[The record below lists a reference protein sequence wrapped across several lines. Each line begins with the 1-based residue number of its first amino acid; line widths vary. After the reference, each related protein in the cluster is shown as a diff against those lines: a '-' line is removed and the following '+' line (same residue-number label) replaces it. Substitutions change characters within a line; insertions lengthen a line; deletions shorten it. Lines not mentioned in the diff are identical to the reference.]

1 MANVEQIA
9 EELDKLTLLEA
20 AQLSK
25 LLQEKWG
32 VSAAAPMAVA
42 AMPGAAGAAAG
53 GGAATEEKTEFDV
66 VLSAAGEKKI
76 QVIKVVRELTG
87 LGLKEAKDLVDGAPK
102 PVKTGLSKEDADKL
116 KKTLEEN
123 GAAVES
129 EKLLEITFSGG
140 KPVQA
145 ADQFGKGKKR

>member
-25 LLQEKWG
+25 MLQEKWG

-42 AMPGAAGAAAG
+42 AMPGAAGAA
-53 GGAATEEKTEFDV
+53 GGAAAAEEKTEFDV
-66 VLSAAGEKKI
+66 MLMAAGDKKI

-102 PVKTGLSKEDADKL
+102 PVKEKVTKAESDDM
-116 KKTLEEN
+116 KKKLEEQ
-123 GAAVES
+123 GA
-129 EKLLEITFSGG
+129 T
-140 KPVQA
+140 VQV
-145 ADQFGKGKKR
+145 K

>member
-25 LLQEKWG
+25 MLQEKWG

-42 AMPGAAGAAAG
+42 AMPGAAAAG
-53 GGAATEEKTEFDV
+53 GGGAAATEEKTEFDV
-66 VLSAAGEKKI
+66 MLMAAGDKKI

-102 PVKTGLSKEDADKL
+102 AVKEKIAKAEADDM
-116 KKTLEEN
+116 KKKLEEQ
-123 GAAVES
+123 GA
-129 EKLLEITFSGG
+129 T
-140 KPVQA
+140 VQV
-145 ADQFGKGKKR
+145 K

>member
-1 MANVEQIA
+1 MANVDQIA

-25 LLQEKWG
+25 MLQEKWG

-42 AMPGAAGAAAG
+42 AMPGAAGAG
-53 GGAATEEKTEFDV
+53 GGAAAAEEKTEFDV
-66 VLSAAGEKKI
+66 VLMAAGEKKI

-102 PVKTGLSKEDADKL
+102 PVKEKVTQAESEDM
-116 KKTLEEN
+116 KKKLEEQ
-123 GAAVES
+123 GA
-129 EKLLEITFSGG
+129 T
-140 KPVQA
+140 VQV
-145 ADQFGKGKKR
+145 R

>member
-1 MANVEQIA
+1 MATTVEQIA
-9 EELDKLTLLEA
+9 EQLDKLTLLEA

-32 VSAAAPMAVA
+32 VSAAAPMAA
-42 AMPGAAGAAAG
+42 AAAG
-53 GGAATEEKTEFDV
+53 GAAPAGAPVAEEKTEFDV

-102 PVKTGLSKEDADKL
+102 PVKEKVSKAEAEEMR
-116 KKTLEEN
+116 KKLEEQ
-123 GAAVES
+123 GAAVQV
-129 EKLLEITFSGG
+129 K
-140 KPVQA
+140 
-145 ADQFGKGKKR
+145 

>member
-66 VLSAAGEKKI
+66 VLMAAGDKKI

-102 PVKTGLSKEDADKL
+102 PVKEKVAKAEADDR
-116 KKTLEEN
+116 KKKLEEQ
-123 GAAVES
+123 GAS
-129 EKLLEITFSGG
+129 
-140 KPVQA
+140 VQV
-145 ADQFGKGKKR
+145 K